1 MALIFSLR
9 WHPYSMA
16 AHPVLCHLLSA
27 SFDAVLLFHLL
38 GFAPVLHC
46 QEVSTA
52 LCSCCKAQ
60 GHRQQGQVPVTE
72 RGLTQV
78 FICSTLTSAQ
88 QGSVLLV
95 WITLFM
101 RISLLVINACA
112 LYKSGFKF
120 LFETRLWKCCQMI
133 FLPRQTVPFLWKMG
147 MLWWLQ
153 KTLIWYKLSSYLQ
166 TQPLCSSK
174 R

>member
-1 MALIFSLR
+1 MLF
-9 WHPYSMA
+9 
-16 AHPVLCHLLSA
+16 
-27 SFDAVLLFHLL
+27 LLFL
-38 GFAPVLHC
+38 GFAHVLHC
-46 QEVSTA
+46 QKVSTPP
-52 LCSCCKAQ
+52 CSCCKVQ
-60 GHRQQGQVPVTE
+60 GHGQKGQVPFRE
-72 RGLTQV
+72 DLTQI
-78 FICSTLTSAQ
+78 FMRSTLTSAQ
-88 QGSVLLV
+88 QGFVLLL

-120 LFETRLWKCCQMI
+120 PFETGLCKHCQMI

-147 MLWWLQ
+147 MLCWLQ
-153 KTLIWYKLSSYLQ
+153 KTLVWYKLSSYLQ

>member
-1 MALIFSLR
+1 MAVHPAALPQAPDVFLCFLWCYFCCSTSLALLMFCTAR
-9 WHPYSMA
+9 RFQQHSALAVRHKGTGSRDRCLA
-16 AHPVLCHLLSA
+16 A
-27 SFDAVLLFHLL
+27 
-38 GFAPVLHC
+38 
-46 QEVSTA
+46 
-52 LCSCCKAQ
+52 
-60 GHRQQGQVPVTE
+60 RE
-72 RGLTQV
+72 RGLTQI

-88 QGSVLLV
+88 QGSVSLV

-101 RISLLVINACA
+101 RISLLVINAWA
-112 LYKSGFKF
+112 LYKGGFKF
-120 LFETRLWKCCQMI
+120 LFETRLQKCCQMI

-147 MLWWLQ
+147 MLCWLQ